1 VLQTFKK
8 GLIRMMNGIR
18 DKASDIKGIAQSVD
32 VVRDDDA
39 TILEKLTEIVSLA
52 LDIQSLVDEAGRE
65 IDKIWKSTLDIGD
78 YISDIEGQCSWI
90 GTRVE
95 ELEDVVTGLA

>member
-1 VLQTFKK
+1 
-8 GLIRMMNGIR
+8 
-18 DKASDIKGIAQSVD
+18 
-32 VVRDDDA
+32 
-39 TILEKLTEIVSLA
+39 

-90 GTRVE
+90 GTRVG
-95 ELEDVVTGLA
+95 ELEEIVTGLD